1 MGKNT
6 LLKCALLLLAT
17 TAALAPARPAIAM
30 TAEQYFEDGNRLFRD
45 DLYWAALLRYRQAA
59 DGGLDSPLLH
69 YNSGVAHYKAMQHI
83 RARESLLKA
92 TRDPSLRVAAHYNLG
107 LNAFALGDNE
117 EALRWFRLVRDQ
129 EQNKILQRYAVVAIS
144 RIRDLEAEPDEFE
157 VRMAEVSRAKKRNL
171 ADMEFRARI
180 GFGHDDNV
188 FRSPKDPYVDLS
200 NGNQPV
206 VTPNVQ
212 SGVFMPVS
220 LSAKFKINSLPY
232 EGFYT
237 AYRAIG
243 RFYQD
248 KDLDNA
254 DEYALEAALGNE
266 YERQEGSRRRQV
278 SSAFTIAKR
287 DETYY
292 DPDDGVTRVVNGVN
306 VDDRMNY
313 LRYGPELSLRQ
324 SHERLAVGMDFVGQ
338 LWDYEDTEVLPEYD
352 HEYFLVGAYVQY
364 KLSATSLVR
373 LTGETFSRRYGDR
386 PSFDLDGAQRQGN
399 PEVRYDYIAANFR
412 ARQRITDS
420 LWFGVEIGRT
430 ERTDKHVGYNDYTR
444 DDYELL
450 INWNPSRRF
459 NMRLGGVYRLY
470 DYPNAFAFHDPTASV
485 KTQENLDA
493 RISGQFRM
501 TRGLSLVGRARYRE
515 TVSNDLRIQYER
527 WEFIL
532 GVLWQH

>member
-6 LLKCALLLLAT
+6 LLKCALLLLAM
-17 TAALAPARPAIAM
+17 TAATVPVRPVFAM

-59 DGGLDSPLLH
+59 EEGLDTPLLH
-69 YNSGVAHYKAMQHI
+69 YNTGVAHYKAMQHI
-83 RARESLLKA
+83 RAREALLKA
-92 TRDPSLRVAAHYNLG
+92 SRDPSLRVAAQYNLG

-117 EALRWFRLVRDQ
+117 AALRWFRLVRDQ
-129 EQNKILQRYAVVAIS
+129 EENRILQRYAVVAIS
-144 RIRDLEAEPDEFE
+144 RIRDIEAEPDEFE
-157 VRMAEVSRAKKRNL
+157 ERLAEATRARKPRF
-171 ADMEFRARI
+171 ADMEFRARV

-188 FRSPKDPYVDLS
+188 FRAPSQPYIDLS
-200 NGNQPV
+200 NSNQPV
-206 VTPNVQ
+206 VTPEVQ

-254 DEYALEAALGNE
+254 DEYALEAAVGNE
-266 YERQEGSRRRQV
+266 YERQEGSRKRQV

-324 SHERLAVGMDFVGQ
+324 SHERLAFGMDFVGQ

-352 HEYFLVGAYVQY
+352 HEYFLVSAFLQY

-373 LTGETFSRRYGDR
+373 LTGSAYSRRYGDR

-399 PEVRYDYIAANFR
+399 PEVRYDYVEATLR
-412 ARQRITDS
+412 ARQRVTDW
-420 LWFGVEIGRT
+420 LWFGFDIGRV
-430 ERTDKHVGYNDYTR
+430 ERTDKYVGYNDYTR
-444 DDYELL
+444 DDYEAV
-450 INWNPSRRF
+450 IHWNPSRRF
-459 NMRLGGVYRLY
+459 SMQAAGVYRLY
-470 DYPNAFAFHDPTASV
+470 DYDNAFAFHNPAASI

-493 RISGQFRM
+493 RISAQFRM

-515 TVSNDLRIQYER
+515 TESNDIRIQYER
-527 WEFIL
+527 WEYIL
-532 GVLWQH
+532 GILWQH